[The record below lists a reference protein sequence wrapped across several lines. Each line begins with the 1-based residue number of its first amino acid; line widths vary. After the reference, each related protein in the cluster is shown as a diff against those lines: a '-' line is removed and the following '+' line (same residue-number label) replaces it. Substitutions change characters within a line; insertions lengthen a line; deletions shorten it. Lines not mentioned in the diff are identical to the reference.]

1 MIDRIRQ
8 SPPARAMGRLADWT
22 RDWFAP
28 ALLRRRAFGA
38 AFIASLLAA
47 VYWGLV
53 ASDRY
58 VSEAHVVIQRTDL
71 SSGASFNIGSLL
83 GGGSSAN
90 HEDQLLLRDH
100 LLSVDMLKKVDARLN
115 LRAHYSDPHRDPISR
130 MWFEDASLERFHL
143 HYLSRVI
150 VEFDDYSG
158 VLSIQAQGYDPR
170 TAHAIAAMLVEEGE
184 RFMNSMAHSLAQAQV
199 SFLEKQVGEMQ
210 ERVIHARRT
219 VLDFQNRN
227 GLLSPQGTAE
237 NLAAIVNRLE
247 AQLSDL
253 RARRAALLGY
263 LMPDSAGVVELDL
276 QIGAIEKQMARDKAR
291 LTSPNGKTLNL
302 TVEEFQRLQMNAEFA
317 QDVYKTALVALES
330 GRLDA
335 TRTLKKVSVL
345 QRPFEPQYP
354 IEPRRMYNTVVFI
367 LLALVI
373 AGILHLLA
381 AIIRDHKD

>member
-1 MIDRIRQ
+1 MIDRIKQ
-8 SPPARAMGRLADWT
+8 SPPARAMAGLAHWT
-22 RDWFAP
+22 RDQFAP

-47 VYWGLV
+47 VYWGLI

-83 GGGSSAN
+83 GGASSAN
-90 HEDQLLLRDH
+90 QDQLLLRDH
-100 LLSVDMLKKVDARLN
+100 LLSVDMLKNLDARLN
-115 LRAHYSDPHRDPISR
+115 LRAHYSDPQRDPISR
-130 MWFEDASLERFHL
+130 MWFKDASLERFHL

-158 VLSIQAQGYDPR
+158 VLSIQAQGYDPK

-184 RFMNSMAHSLAQAQV
+184 RFMNSMAHNLAQAQV
-199 SFLEKQVGEMQ
+199 SFLEKQVGEMH
-210 ERVIHARRT
+210 ERVIRARHT

-227 GLLSPQGTAE
+227 GLLSPQGTAD
-237 NLAAIVNRLE
+237 NLAAIVNRFE
-247 AQLSDL
+247 AQLTDL
-253 RARRAALLGY
+253 QARRAALLGY
-263 LMPDSAGVVELDL
+263 LTPDSAGVVELNL
-276 QIGAIEKQMARDKAR
+276 QIGAIEKQMAREKAR
-291 LTSPNGKTLNL
+291 LVSPNGKTLNR
-302 TVEEFQRLQMNAEFA
+302 TVEEFQRLQMSAEFA

-330 GRLDA
+330 GRVEA

-354 IEPRRMYNTVVFI
+354 IEPRRIYNTVVFI

>member
-1 MIDRIRQ
+1 MMDRIKQ
-8 SPPARAMGRLADWT
+8 SPPARAMAGLADWT

-28 ALLRRRAFGA
+28 ALLRRRAFAA

-47 VYWGLV
+47 VYWGLI

-83 GGGSSAN
+83 GTTPAN

-100 LLSVDMLKKVDARLN
+100 LLSVDMLKRVDARLN
-115 LRAHYSDPHRDPISR
+115 LRAHYSDSHRDPISR
-130 MWFEDASLERFHL
+130 MWFEDASLEWFHR

-158 VLSIQAQGYDPR
+158 VLSIQAQAYDPK

-184 RFMNSMAHSLAQAQV
+184 RFMNSMAHNLAQAQV
-199 SFLEKQVGEMQ
+199 AFLEKQVGEMH
-210 ERVIHARRT
+210 ERVIRARHT

-247 AQLSDL
+247 AQLTDL
-253 RARRAALLGY
+253 QARRAALLGY
-263 LMPDSAGVVELDL
+263 LMPDSAGVVELNL
-276 QIGAIEKQMARDKAR
+276 QIGAIEKQMAREKAR
-291 LTSPNGKTLNL
+291 LVSPNGKTLNR
-302 TVEEFQRLQMNAEFA
+302 TVEEFQRLQMSAEFA

-330 GRLDA
+330 GRVDA

-354 IEPRRMYNTVVFI
+354 IEPRRIYNTVVFI

-373 AGILHLLA
+373 AGILQLLA